1 MIGNVLRLLIYIT
14 ILVTFIN
21 FITIGT
27 AFNRI
32 EALKDKIKELE
43 NE

>member
-1 MIGNVLRLLIYIT
+1 MF
-14 ILVTFIN
+14 VTVIN

-32 EALKDKIKELE
+32 ETLKDKIKELTKE
-43 NE
+43 FTNE